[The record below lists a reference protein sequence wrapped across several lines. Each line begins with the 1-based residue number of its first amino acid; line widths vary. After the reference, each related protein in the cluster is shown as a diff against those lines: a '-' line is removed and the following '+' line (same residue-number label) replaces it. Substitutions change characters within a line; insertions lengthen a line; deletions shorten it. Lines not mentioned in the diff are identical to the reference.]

1 MHMTMSRTFFKGIV
15 KQGQKTKI
23 PHFCWPGSNCGIPF
37 MLPKNTICD
46 VMESKPVARVES
58 QATCTER
65 VEGCRRQWPCRVRLY
80 QKGSN
85 WGFWY
90 KQYVKVPAK
99 QGILV
104 LVVESFQICLIW
116 QGFQFSW
123 CLDQVWSPPLQP
135 RTWVLRVHFPSI
147 CSKNNIW
154 CGIFRK
160 AKHQPALLA
169 LTVNQNLC
177 K

>member
-1 MHMTMSRTFFKGIV
+1 MKERLKNLKLLRLNRNVTPKTYKRRGIDANDHVQDIFKGIV
-15 KQGQKTKI
+15 KQGQN
-23 PHFCWPGSNCGIPF
+23 PHFCWPGSNCGTPF
-37 MLPKNTICD
+37 VLPKNAIWD

-58 QATCTER
+58 QATCAER

-116 QGFQFSW
+116 QGFQVSW
-123 CLDQVWSPPLQP
+123 CLDQVW
-135 RTWVLRVHFPSI
+135 WGSI
-147 CSKNNIW
+147 SL
-154 CGIFRK
+154 
-160 AKHQPALLA
+160 HL
-169 LTVNQNLC
+169 
-177 K
+177 